1 MSDNKPRAFTKKYG
15 TRKEVFDGVAC
26 MTRGSLSIEDL
37 FLDNDGVI
45 RSLRQ
50 QESLKKSQ
58 DNLVRKE
65 KKVNP
70 DNNNNSRV
78 VGKGK
83 VVPSDDDDSEVENN
97 SDPGPDVT
105 RTKAVPTKALNISD
119 IKEVVTAALQKNNSK
134 LPKGHSKWKKQQ
146 WVEKARE
153 LQLVQ

>member
-1 MSDNKPRAFTKKYG
+1 MSENKPRVFTKKYG

-26 MTRGSLSIEDL
+26 MTRGSLTVEDL

-45 RSLRQ
+45 RSLCQ

-70 DNNNNSRV
+70 VKNNKNNNTRV
-78 VGKGK
+78 LPNG
-83 VVPSDDDDSEVENN
+83 DDDDSEVDN
-97 SDPGPDVT
+97 SDPGEDV
-105 RTKAVPTKALNISD
+105 TKAVPTKALNISD
-119 IKEVVTAALQKNNSK
+119 IKGLVISFLQKNNSN

-146 WVEKARE
+146 WVDKARE
-153 LQLVQ
+153 LKLVQ